1 MRLLGCFVIAAFAM
15 TGCVIPDITARHGAE
30 TLDRIEPGATSREDV
45 IFLIGLPKSTGRNG
59 SVFFYRWELSGAVA
73 LIPAPPIVFPI
84 GYVSFQILRVDF
96 DGSGIVSDVR
106 SRQETL
112 NIPFDFVK
120 DVGYS
125 LASEAEDREAKRF
138 LGSPDA
144 CTVYIYVRRL
154 GGNYFTTISP
164 FVIEI
169 DRQPVGDVGADYW
182 YYRRAISPGQHE
194 VDLLRAQ
201 RHRISRFE
209 EYFVQPSAPLVR
221 NLEDSLTFQCAAGE
235 LYFFQVRVGVV
246 SDHPSLRPVDPDEG
260 REAIGQGNLLIGS
273 P

>member
-1 MRLLGCFVIAAFAM
+1 MRLICCFVIAAFAM
-15 TGCVIPDITARHGAE
+15 TGCISPDITARHSAE

-59 SVFFYRWELSGAVA
+59 GVFFYRWELSAAVA
-73 LIPAPPIVFPI
+73 LIPAPPIVFPV

-96 DGSGIVSDVR
+96 DNGGIVSNVR

-112 NIPFDFVK
+112 SVPFDFLK

-154 GGNYFTTISP
+154 GGNYLSTAFP
-164 FVIEI
+164 FVVEI
-169 DRQPVGDVGADYW
+169 DRQLVGDVGADYW
-182 YYRRAISPGQHE
+182 YYRRAVSPGAHE
-194 VDLLRAQ
+194 VDLLRAERQ
-201 RHRISRFE
+201 RVSRFE

-235 LYFFQVRVGVV
+235 FYFFQVRIGVI
-246 SDHPSLRPVDPDEG
+246 SGHPSLRQIDPEEG
-260 REAIGQGNLLIGS
+260 REAIGQGNLLIG
-273 P
+273 PP

>member
-1 MRLLGCFVIAAFAM
+1 MRLTCVFVIAAFAM
-15 TGCVIPDITARHGAE
+15 TGCVSLNITARHSAE
-30 TLDRIEPGATSREDV
+30 TLDRIEAGATSREDV

-59 SVFFYRWELSGAVA
+59 SVFFYRWELSGAIA
-73 LIPAPPIVFPI
+73 LIPGPPLV
-84 GYVSFQILRVDF
+84 GSVSFQILRVDF
-96 DGSGIVSDVR
+96 DNRGIVSNVR

-112 NIPFDFVK
+112 SVPFDFIK

-154 GGNYFTTISP
+154 GGNAFTTIFP

-169 DRQPVGDVGADYW
+169 DRQLVGDVGADYW
-182 YYRRAISPGQHE
+182 YYRRAIVPGPHE

-201 RHRISRFE
+201 RHRVSRFE
-209 EYFVQPSAPLVR
+209 EYLVPPSAPLVR
-221 NLEDSLTFQCAAGE
+221 NLEDSLTFQCTAGG
-235 LYFFQVRVGVV
+235 LYFFQVRIGVV
-246 SDHPSLRPVDPDEG
+246 SGHPSLRQIDPEEG
-260 REAIGQGNLLIGS
+260 REAIGQGNLLIG
-273 P
+273 PP

>member
-1 MRLLGCFVIAAFAM
+1 MRLICFFVIAAFAM
-15 TGCVIPDITARHGAE
+15 TGCISPDITARHSAE

-59 SVFFYRWELSGAVA
+59 DVFFYRWELSGAVA
-73 LIPAPPIVFPI
+73 LIPAPPIVFPV

-96 DGSGIVSDVR
+96 DGSGIVSHVR
-106 SRQETL
+106 SRRETL
-112 NIPFDFVK
+112 SIPFDFIK

-154 GGNYFTTISP
+154 GGNVFTTIFP
-164 FVIEI
+164 FIIEI
-169 DRQPVGDVGADYW
+169 DRQLVGDVGADYW

-201 RHRISRFE
+201 RHRVSRFE
-209 EYFVQPSAPLVR
+209 EYFVQPSVPLVR
-221 NLEDSLTFQCAAGE
+221 EVEDSLTFQCAAGE
-235 LYFFQVRVGVV
+235 LYFLQVRIGIL
-246 SDHPSLRPVDPDEG
+246 SGHPSLRQIDPDEG
-260 REAIGQGNLLIGS
+260 REAIGQGNLLIG
-273 P
+273 PP